1 MISTFFKGMVMGIA
15 DLIPGVSGGT
25 LALIIGIYTRLI
37 LAVSSLAK
45 LLQAR
50 TWFSIFSSES
60 KRTLSKFDLSFLI
73 PLALGVM
80 TSILLFSRLILYLL
94 ENHAIPIWSFF
105 LSLIVF
111 SAIALF
117 RPLASSLVCVL
128 LLSVGV
134 LVALGINSLGTTDT
148 TGGSLKIFVSGVLA
162 ISAMVLPGISGS
174 LVLVMLG
181 EYQTMLAALH
191 DFNFQLIFLFIFGC
205 AVGILVTTQFLRWL
219 VSYYKNETLAFFCG
233 FMLGTAPRLWP
244 WQMKHDLVDQSAI
257 MFQARDMAL
266 LSPFSF
272 QAYSNQ
278 QPELVQAL
286 LAVLFAAILSF
297 LLHRKG
303 NKIYDSSD

>member
-1 MISTFFKGMVMGIA
+1 MGIA

-37 LAVSSLAK
+37 LAISSLAK

-50 TWFSIFSSES
+50 TWFNLFSGQS

-73 PLALGVM
+73 PLGLGVI
-80 TSILLFSRLILYLL
+80 TSILAFSRLILYLL
-94 ENHAIPIWSFF
+94 ENHAIPVWSFF

-117 RPLASSLVCVL
+117 RPLASSLISVL
-128 LLSVGV
+128 LLSFGV
-134 LVALGINSLGTTDT
+134 LVALGINALGTTDT
-148 TGGSLKIFVSGVLA
+148 TGGNLKIFVSGVLA

-191 DFNFQLIFLFIFGC
+191 DFNFMLIFLFILGC
-205 AVGILVTTQFLRWL
+205 GIGLLVTTQFLRWL

-233 FMLGTAPRLWP
+233 FMLGSAPRLWP
-244 WQMKHDLVDQSAI
+244 WQMKADLVDQAAV
-257 MFQARDMAL
+257 MFQARDMVL

-272 QAYSNQ
+272 QYYSRQ
-278 QPELVQAL
+278 QPQLTEAL
-286 LAVLFAAILSF
+286 LALLFAAILSF
-297 LLHRKG
+297 FLHRRNQK
-303 NKIYDSSD
+303 NIDNSFH